1 MRSWLILTDTG
12 DDKTV
17 VEKEQEE
24 GKKWKFGPEMGSY
37 Q

>member
-1 MRSWLILTDTG
+1 MTDTG
-12 DDKTV
+12 DDLTV
-17 VEKEQEE
+17 VGKEQEV